1 MSQVSYTSD
10 QNNHLLLTKNQIG
23 RDFRLNAN
31 KVQSWLNALG
41 VEAVEYNGRK
51 LYPLIAIA
59 DKLKS
64 ANADGE
70 EFPTQAERLA
80 CYRADRQQMENM
92 KYSGNLIEAA
102 ELLERLSSG
111 FKALI
116 AALESIYDV
125 YERDMNA
132 EPEVLD
138 RVEQI
143 IIAGRDSLYK
153 EALQFWED
161 NRPKE

>member
-1 MSQVSYTSD
+1 MSQVSFTSD

-23 RDFRLNAN
+23 RDFRLNPN

-41 VEAVEYNGRK
+41 VEVVEYNGRK

-59 DKLKS
+59 DKLK
-64 ANADGE
+64 AAHEDGD

-80 CYRADRQQMENM
+80 CYRADRQQIENM
-92 KYSGNLIEAA
+92 KYSGDLIEAA
-102 ELLERLSSG
+102 QLLEQLSNG

-125 YERDMNA
+125 FERDMNA
-132 EPEVLD
+132 EPEVLE

-143 IIAGRDSLYK
+143 IVGGRDALYK
-153 EALQFWED
+153 AALQFWED
-161 NRPKE
+161 NRSK